1 MRTQGSFFA
10 LCGSEAPRRSECR
23 VSQNRMRSDPPLSR
37 GEVGNFSDVWET
49 GRNLTVTYR
58 LPTRVV
64 AKEIPENAVI
74 ISNLGDFLKGGTQIR
89 TGDKGFAILCLTTWP
104 CRRPGT
110 SVPIRGSYQPCPWL
124 SAVSLQRPR
133 RRPDHPA
140 DHPGRASAR
149 TATPPDRASSGGCR
163 TGV

>member
-1 MRTQGSFFA
+1 
-10 LCGSEAPRRSECR
+10 
-23 VSQNRMRSDPPLSR
+23 MRSDPPLSR

-89 TGDKGFAILCLTTWP
+89 TGDKGFA
-104 CRRPGT
+104 
-110 SVPIRGSYQPCPWL
+110 
-124 SAVSLQRPR
+124 
-133 RRPDHPA
+133 
-140 DHPGRASAR
+140 
-149 TATPPDRASSGGCR
+149 
-163 TGV
+163 